1 MSQNRREGGGILW
14 PLKLAPSPPW
24 KFSSYTPAYIP
35 TPQINPQLLEM
46 VMIKIK
52 IDSFPIHI
60 LNHCSRPRCNICNVL
75 TYESIGS
82 CFYWVG
88 IQQHFLRTE
97 ELTRWKWLFYQIS
110 SSCLFLNTFY
120 TYTSPLLGTVN
131 PVNWP
136 GISHIVIL
144 TKDNSE
150 MVIK

>member
-97 ELTRWKWLFYQIS
+97 ELTRWKWLFYQILTFS
-110 SSCLFLNTFY
+110 PKLWTRPAYFKVTIMPPKCLETVYIYPSEY
-120 TYTSPLLGTVN
+120 TT
-131 PVNWP
+131 
-136 GISHIVIL
+136 
-144 TKDNSE
+144 
-150 MVIK
+150 